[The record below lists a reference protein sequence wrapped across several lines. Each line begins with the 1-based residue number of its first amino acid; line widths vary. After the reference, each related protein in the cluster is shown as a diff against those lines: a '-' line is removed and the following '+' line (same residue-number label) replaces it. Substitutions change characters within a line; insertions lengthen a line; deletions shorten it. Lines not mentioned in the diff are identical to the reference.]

1 MPLFP
6 GAQILFN
13 LMLVYSFFE
22 IQLDSVFPFQ
32 KNLIQILIHLPQLLM
47 K

>member
-22 IQLDSVFPFQ
+22 IQLDSVFPLKKTLF
-32 KNLIQILIHLPQLLM
+32 KF
-47 K
+47 